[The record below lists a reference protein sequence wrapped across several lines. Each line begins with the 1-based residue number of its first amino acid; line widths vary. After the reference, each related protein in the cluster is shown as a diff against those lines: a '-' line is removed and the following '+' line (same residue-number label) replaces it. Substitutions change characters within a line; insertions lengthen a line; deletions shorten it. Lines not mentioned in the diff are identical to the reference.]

1 MGHLTHGVV
10 IGQMTDNNNDSIW
23 EITIPLTYGVY
34 EFKYSLMIGI
44 FKSLFMNLIIA

>member
-10 IGQMTDNNNDSIW
+10 INNKMTDNNNDSIW

-34 EFKYSLMIGI
+34 EFKYC
-44 FKSLFMNLIIA
+44 